1 MELIIG
7 DKVWSTW
14 SMRPWLALKHVGAP
28 FRETLI
34 RLRRDSHPTTHDA
47 LVAAGSPAGLAP
59 VLKDG
64 GVTVWDSLAICEY
77 LAEKFPS
84 AKLWPN
90 DPIARALGRSAA
102 AEMHS
107 GFSAL
112 RGEHGMDLALRTRAE
127 VSDAAAKDVRRIVA
141 LWSELLSRF
150 GGPFLLGVDWSI
162 ADAFYTPVATRFR
175 GYGVALADH
184 GDAGAA
190 AGYAARLLQTP
201 AFLDWERDALADV
214 RTIDKP

>member
-28 FRETLI
+28 FTETLI
-34 RLRRDSHPTTHDA
+34 HLRRDSHPTTHDA
-47 LVAAGSPAGLAP
+47 IVAAGSPAGLVP

-64 GVTVWDSLAICEY
+64 GVTIWDSLAICEY
-77 LAEKFPS
+77 LAEKFPT
-84 AKLWPN
+84 ATLWPS
-90 DPIARALGRSAA
+90 DPVARALGRSAA

-112 RGEHGMDLALRTRAE
+112 RGEHAMDLALRTRVN
-127 VSDAAAKDVRRIVA
+127 VSAATAKDVRRIVA
-141 LWSELLSRF
+141 LWSELLTRF
-150 GGPFLLGVDWSI
+150 GGPFLLGDGWSI

-175 GYGVALADH
+175 SYGVALADH
-184 GDAGAA
+184 GDTGAA
-190 AGYAARLLQTP
+190 SDYGARLLETA
-201 AFLDWERDALADV
+201 AFLEWELGALADK
-214 RTIDKP
+214 R